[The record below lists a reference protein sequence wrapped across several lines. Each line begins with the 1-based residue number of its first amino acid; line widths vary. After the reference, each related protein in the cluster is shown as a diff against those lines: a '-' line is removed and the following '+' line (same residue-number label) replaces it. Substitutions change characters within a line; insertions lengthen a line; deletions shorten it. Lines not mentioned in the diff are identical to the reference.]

1 MILKFILLAII
12 IILSTLIGGMINY
25 RIENKEK
32 QGILEYCLTII
43 VIILVSILTCQG
55 GNKWERLSLGRGTN
69 K

>member
-32 QGILEYCLTII
+32 QGILEYCQTMI
-43 VIILVSILTCQG
+43 VIISVSILTVL
-55 GNKWERLSLGRGTN
+55 EMSGR
-69 K
+69 

>member
-32 QGILEYCLTII
+32 QGILEYCLTMI
-43 VIILVSILTCQG
+43 VIISVSILEVI
-55 GNKWERLSLGRGTN
+55 GNIYENPELLEV
-69 K
+69 

>member
-32 QGILEYCLTII
+32 QGILEYCLTMI
-43 VIILVSILTCQG
+43 VIISVSILTVL
-55 GNKWERLSLGRGTN
+55 EMSGR
-69 K
+69 